1 VYLLIG
7 EDGFIYKKASVDDTD
22 KTAVDYGYSDII
34 DISNP
39 EQPLRYCD
47 GEWEEINDEEF

>member
-1 VYLLIG
+1 MYLLIG
-7 EDGFIYKKASVDDTD
+7 EDGFIHKKASVDDTD

-39 EQPLRYCD
+39 EQPLRYFD
-47 GEWEEINDEEF
+47 GEWEEIDEQD